1 MLRGCAWP
9 GKVGKCDAIGKGRR
23 NSSRHFEKIVDR
35 VSVYS
40 YDFSRGRTVRTCPI
54 AGAFTLFSDNFGR
67 IDPSRKKIAVL
78 LFCLVLLSFL
88 VFRAYGADQNAC
100 AEAKT
105 QISDHFNGKLFSNPG
120 GYAPQSL
127 PPGGEP
133 EPQRGRSG
141 WILRWIFGNDW
152 PKWPQMTDGA
162 SGEPPSA
169 YVPKGSLFVTPVG
182 HTTFLIQLDGLNI
195 LTDPIWSDRCSPVS
209 WAGPKR
215 HLAPGIRFEDLPLI
229 DAVLVSHNHYDHLDL
244 PTLKR
249 LSRKGVQRTVTTLGN
264 RTLIHD
270 TGIPAVDELDWWQ
283 SVRLSEDVTVTVVPA
298 QHFSSRTFWDRNET
312 LWGGFVISGPSGNVF
327 YSGDT
332 GYGPH
337 FREISQRFSPIRVA
351 ILPISPFRPPNSSEP
366 PHRHYPEIH
375 MGPAEAVQA
384 HMDLHAKLSIA
395 AHFQVFQLGADGFD
409 DALNELKSALS
420 ERDLK
425 PDAFIAPPLG
435 RSIDV
440 TARFENTGGLI
451 SLQTA
456 GTNR

>member
-1 MLRGCAWP
+1 LSRTIGRKGEA
-9 GKVGKCDAIGKGRR
+9 GADDAIGRERWSHG
-23 NSSRHFEKIVDR
+23 NPFEKVVDTIS
-35 VSVYS
+35 VSS
-40 YDFSRGRTVRTCPI
+40 YDFPHRYAFRTFSAT
-54 AGAFTLFSDNFGR
+54 GAFTLSGHGPGR
-67 IDPSRKKIAVL
+67 INPSNKKIAALL
-78 LFCLVLLSFL
+78 LFLALISFL
-88 VFRAYGADQNAC
+88 VFRMDGADPGIC
-100 AEAKT
+100 AEEKER
-105 QISDHFNGKLFSNPG
+105 IPDHFDGDIFFNPG
-120 GYAPQSL
+120 FQT
-127 PPGGEP
+127 PPPSQPGE

-152 PKWPQMTDGA
+152 PKWPQMTDA
-162 SGEPPSA
+162 TPGEPPA
-169 YVPKGSLFVTPVG
+169 AHVPKGSLFVTPIG

-215 HLAPGIRFEDLPLI
+215 HRDPGIRFEDLPPI

-249 LSRKGVQRTVTTLGN
+249 LARKGVQRAITSLGN
-264 RTLIHD
+264 RDLIHG
-270 TGIPAVDELDWWQ
+270 TGIPSVDELDWWK
-283 SVRLSEDVTVTVVPA
+283 SSRLSEEVTVTMVPA
-298 QHFSSRTFWDRNET
+298 QHFSSRTPWDRNKT
-312 LWGGFVISGPSGNVF
+312 LWGGFVISGPSGIVF

-337 FREISQRFSPIRVA
+337 FQEISQRFSPIRVA
-351 ILPISPFRPPNSSEP
+351 LLPISPFRPPQSNEP

-384 HMDLHAKLSIA
+384 HLDLRAKLSIA
-395 AHFQVFQLGADGFD
+395 AHFQLGADGFD

-425 PDAFIAPPLG
+425 PDAFIAPPPG
-435 RSIDV
+435 KSIDV
-440 TARFENTGGLI
+440 TTRFRNMGGSI